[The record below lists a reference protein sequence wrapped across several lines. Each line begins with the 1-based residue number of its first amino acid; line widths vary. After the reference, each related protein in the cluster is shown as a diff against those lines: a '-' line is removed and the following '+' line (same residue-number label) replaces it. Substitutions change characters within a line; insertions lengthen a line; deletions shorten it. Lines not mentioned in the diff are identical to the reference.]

1 MMRAIV
7 MLASAT
13 ALLGGATHRPDWRAP
28 LERAG
33 IRFIAARELRGM
45 MLRGHRF
52 VLVDARDDVHYR
64 RGRIPAAI
72 SVPAPDVSLDRVD
85 IRRPKWLQDWERL
98 PTDRDIPL
106 VFYCGGPN

>member
-1 MMRAIV
+1 MCAVV

-13 ALLGGATHRPDWRAP
+13 AILGGTTHRPDWRAP

-45 MLRGHRF
+45 MLRGDRL

-64 RGRIPAAI
+64 RGRIPGAI

-85 IRRPKWLQDWERL
+85 IRRPKWLQHSERL
-98 PTDRDIPL
+98 PSDRDTTL